1 MGSAEADTSGVKLN
15 DVQKSWLLSPDTMQC
30 AVYAMANFP
39 SLKNVLIIPRSPR
52 TDEELLA
59 HVSEYGNNML
69 VSEIASIGVSS
80 IKLESM
86 ESIPCKTVSEKSD
99 LFRSRHNILKKN
111 CTHIQIWI
119 SGYSNLNIG
128 IFKFE
133 YWDIQIWILGYSN
146 LNIGIFKREYENDA
160 V

>member
-1 MGSAEADTSGVKLN
+1 
-15 DVQKSWLLSPDTMQC
+15 MQC

-69 VSEIASIGVSS
+69 VSEITSTGVSS

-86 ESIPCKTVSEKSD
+86 ESILCKTVSEKSD
-99 LFRSRHNILKKN
+99 LFGSRHNILKKKLH
-111 CTHIQIWI
+111 T
-119 SGYSNLNIG
+119 YSNLNLR

-133 YWDIQIWILGYSN
+133 YWDIQI
-146 LNIGIFKREYENDA
+146 
-160 V
+160 

>member
-1 MGSAEADTSGVKLN
+1 
-15 DVQKSWLLSPDTMQC
+15 MQC

-69 VSEIASIGVSS
+69 VSEITSTGISS

-86 ESIPCKTVSEKSD
+86 ESIPCKPVSEKSD
-99 LFRSRHNILKKN
+99 LFGSRHNILKKN
-111 CTHIQIWI
+111 AH
-119 SGYSNLNIG
+119 

-133 YWDIQIWILGYSN
+133 SQDIQI
-146 LNIGIFKREYENDA
+146 
-160 V
+160 

>member
-1 MGSAEADTSGVKLN
+1 MSKKVDYFPLER
-15 DVQKSWLLSPDTMQC
+15 C

-69 VSEIASIGVSS
+69 VSEITSTGVSS

-99 LFRSRHNILKKN
+99 LFGSRHNKKFA
-111 CTHIQIWI
+111 H
-119 SGYSNLNIG
+119 

-133 YWDIQIWILGYSN
+133 YQDIQI
-146 LNIGIFKREYENDA
+146 
-160 V
+160 